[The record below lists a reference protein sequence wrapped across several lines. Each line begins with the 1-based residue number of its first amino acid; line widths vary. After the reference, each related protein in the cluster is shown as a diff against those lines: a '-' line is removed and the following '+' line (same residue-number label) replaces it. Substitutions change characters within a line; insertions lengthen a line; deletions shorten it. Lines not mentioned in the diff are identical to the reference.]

1 MIFGTKTKTEYVPK
15 FLEFFF
21 AKGGTFKHYITLH
34 VPKFNFLLERIALVS
49 SNNLIIQFVILIF
62 FPLQKLKDKSVEQI
76 EEKHGLSVIGFVD
89 INFIWHIL

>member
-1 MIFGTKTKTEYVPK
+1 MYRNFWN
-15 FLEFFF
+15 FF
-21 AKGGTFKHYITLH
+21 THNITLH

-89 INFIWHIL
+89 INFIWHILWTSYSSPDYIHNSI